1 MIALIDDGI
10 AVTSRSSEDCMTFGI
25 RLQEA
30 LNEFTSAFLPH
41 MKQEEEV
48 FQVTSINIVVLLWF
62 LYYKKSLS
70 QIHSY

>member
-10 AVTSRSSEDCMTFGI
+10 ALTSRSSEDCMTFGV

-41 MKQEEEV
+41 MEQEEEI
-48 FQVTSINIVVLLWF
+48 FQVTSIIIMVL
-62 LYYKKSLS
+62 
-70 QIHSY
+70 

>member
-30 LNEFTSAFLPH
+30 LNKFTSTFLPH
-41 MKQEEEV
+41 MEQEEEI
-48 FQVTSINIVVLLWF
+48 FQVTGISITVL
-62 LYYKKSLS
+62 
-70 QIHSY
+70 I